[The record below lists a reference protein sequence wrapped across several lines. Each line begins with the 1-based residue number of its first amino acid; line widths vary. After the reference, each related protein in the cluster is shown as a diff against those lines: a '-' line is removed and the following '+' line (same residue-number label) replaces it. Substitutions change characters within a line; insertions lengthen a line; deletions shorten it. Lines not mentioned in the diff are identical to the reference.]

1 MKTFRAHALFMVL
14 MATLASAQTKID
26 PTHQITV
33 TPYSVLVAGASLG
46 QWATPTANLQCFMGG
61 ASSYATTIPSFQT
74 CPPPAL
80 SVVTGSAA
88 QTTGTESAAG
98 DNYTFAGVETGN
110 FTAYLSFTDANSTN
124 NHTNLGLLA
133 GVTGSSTGGI
143 GALIYDVSGTGDIL
157 QIYSGGSIS
166 NGVYTPGTLESHVG
180 ANGEGYFGAGAPNP
194 TVGTAGGF
202 AASEGTAPT
211 ATSAVDICYADS
223 TSHQILCSYNGGS
236 FFPVEL
242 DAISTQTTAYSA
254 AVTDSTI
261 LCNSTAGFTVTLVTS
276 GIPTGKT
283 YHIKNENVGTC
294 TISANIDNVTSYPL
308 TQYQAIT
315 VKFDG
320 VQYWIF

>member
-1 MKTFRAHALFMVL
+1 MPRFHKALLVVVAACGL
-14 MATLASAQTKID
+14 LLASS
-26 PTHQITV
+26 TV
-33 TPYSVLVAGASLG
+33 INLST
-46 QWATPTANLQCFMGG
+46 QATW
-61 ASSYATTIPSFQT
+61 
-74 CPPPAL
+74 
-80 SVVTGSAA
+80 V
-88 QTTGTESAAG
+88 
-98 DNYTFAGVETGN
+98 
-110 FTAYLSFTDANSTN
+110 
-124 NHTNLGLLA
+124 
-133 GVTGSSTGGI
+133 
-143 GALIYDVSGTGDIL
+143 
-157 QIYSGGSIS
+157 
-166 NGVYTPGTLESHVG
+166 
-180 ANGEGYFGAGAPNP
+180 
-194 TVGTAGGF
+194 
-202 AASEGTAPT
+202 EGTAP
-211 ATSAVDICYADS
+211 SGVSGQDVCYGDS
-223 TSHQILCSYNGGS
+223 TYHQVLCSYNGGS